1 MLMEKV
7 LSLVNSLKY
16 VRASLVNDPDAGEC
30 FILYGTE
37 GSGRNVLLNMI
48 SDAGKAEGFEVYRA
62 RTYSQS
68 EIIRYQA
75 FNEIVNQIEK
85 TFKRRTM
92 NEIIDSFYSLFENSK
107 GRKILIVIDGIE
119 NMNESSKN
127 LFLFL
132 SRMTR
137 RANFKLVGSFETN
150 IDRIRTSSQRFLD
163 VIGSEDYLKIIVLQ
177 KVGIED
183 FNFVLKHGKYRLP
196 ESFMLELYRL
206 VNGNIQSLTYALSY
220 YEEEGIINSNREL
233 EEVTYRFFPIPPTIE
248 MYYTRFLH
256 SLNDNELQL
265 ILILA
270 VIGEEVTHQFLA
282 QMLSIKDDS
291 VEKFML
297 KAEKAGIV
305 QKDGYNFNISSN
317 KVSDFII
324 ENVPKV
330 RGKNLS
336 GKISAS
342 DQFQEL
348 PILTRLRILLL
359 MKDYVKIESILEK
372 TWKEI
377 VADSNSQDYLL
388 EFLKEVKGRFD
399 DRMNMIVDRLICES
413 YYISGKYDDAL
424 SCYGGINLTDEDIKP
439 RIYLS
444 NIYSRLGRNDES
456 LAIADNL
463 LKEKSLTERDRS
475 RILVSKAE
483 MFYRTRKHDD
493 AEQSAVEALK
503 IATEQK
509 DSGVMAMAYNVL
521 GNLAIE
527 KFHLDEALSFYNKSI
542 KINKK
547 LRKWDQTSRNLNNIA
562 ILKSFTGKFNDS
574 IEILKEL
581 IENSYITG
589 NITSRAY
596 AMYNITEIYHMI
608 GEKELCQT
616 HLQQAIKLVSISKDK
631 NLAYLFNR
639 FLSIFYLENLDYQ
652 KSRAAIQEAISIAE
666 FTKIPD
672 RVALGKAMQKVIDS
686 IFTHDRNHDT
696 DNLLTADYEINDE
709 FLPIFYT
716 ISSIYFL
723 INGEIEN
730 YHMSLQKG
738 INVSDLVGDFY
749 GSRLVEVAKALGLYL
764 EREYKDLERF
774 LKSIPPP
781 NTPVVFYND
790 VITSL
795 QECLNHI
802 NTGERLKINDRISEF
817 RKEGGLSTLIVQMV
831 YLMADYLKDNN
842 REKFELA
849 INIIRKG
856 GLTTNIGIPG
866 EDSNGKR

>member
-1 MLMEKV
+1 MEKV

-16 VRASLVNDPDAGEC
+16 VRSSLVNDPDTGEC

-48 SDAGKAEGFEVYRA
+48 SEAGNAEGFEVYRA

-68 EIIRYQA
+68 EIIKYQA

-92 NEIIDSFYSLFENSK
+92 NEIIDSFYNLFENSK
-107 GRKILIVIDGIE
+107 GRKILIIVDGIE
-119 NMNESSKN
+119 SMNESSKN

-137 RANFKLVGSFETN
+137 RANFKLIGSFETN
-150 IDRIRTSSQRFLD
+150 IDRIRTNSQRFLD
-163 VIGSEDYLKIIVLQ
+163 VIGADDYLKIIVLQ

-183 FNFVLKHGKYRLP
+183 FSFVLKYGKYKLP

-220 YEEEGIINSNREL
+220 YEEEGIINSNKEL

-256 SLNDNELQL
+256 SLKDNELQL
-265 ILILA
+265 TLILA
-270 VIGEEVTHQFLA
+270 VIGEEVTCRFLSRI
-282 QMLSIKDDS
+282 LSMKEDS
-291 VEKFML
+291 VEKYME

-305 QKDGYNFNISSN
+305 LKDGHNFTISSN

-324 ENVPKV
+324 DNVPKV
-330 RGKNLS
+330 RGDNLS
-336 GKISAS
+336 SKIPETVE
-342 DQFQEL
+342 FQEL

-359 MKDYVKIESILEK
+359 MKDYAKIASILEN
-372 TWKEI
+372 TWKDM
-377 VADSNSQDYLL
+377 VSDSSSQDYLL
-388 EFLKEVKGRFD
+388 EFLKEVRGRFD
-399 DRMNMIVDRLICES
+399 DNLNMIIERLICES
-413 YYISGKYDDAL
+413 YYFSGKYDEAL
-424 SCYGGINLTDEDIKP
+424 TCYGNIKLKDEDIKP
-439 RIYLS
+439 RIFLS

-463 LKEKSLTERDRS
+463 LKEKALSPSDRS

-483 MFYRTRKHDD
+483 TFYRIRKHNESELA
-493 AEQSAVEALK
+493 AEEALK

-509 DSGVMAMAYNVL
+509 DQGVMAMAYNVM

-527 KFHLDEALSFYNKSI
+527 KFQLDEALSYYNKSI
-542 KINKK
+542 RINKK
-547 LRKWDQTSRNLNNIA
+547 LRKWDQISRNLNNMA
-562 ILKSFTGKFNDS
+562 ILKSFKGEFNVS
-574 IEILKEL
+574 IEMLKEL

-596 AMYNITEIYHMI
+596 AMYNITEIYHMT
-608 GEKELCQT
+608 GEKELCQN
-616 HLQQAIKLVSISKDK
+616 HILQAIKLVSISKDK
-631 NLAYLFNR
+631 NLSYLFNR
-639 FLSIFYLENLDYQ
+639 FLSIFYLENLDY
-652 KSRAAIQEAISIAE
+652 SRSRSAIQEAISIAE

-672 RVALGKAMQKVIDS
+672 RVALGKAILKVIDS
-686 IFTHDRNHDT
+686 IFTQNRDHET
-696 DNLLTADYEINDE
+696 DSLLTADYEINDE
-709 FLPIFYT
+709 FLPVFYT

-730 YHMSLQKG
+730 YQKALQKG
-738 INVSDLVGDFY
+738 IDVSNLVGDFY
-749 GSRLVEVAKALGLYL
+749 GSRMVEISKAIGFYL
-764 EREYKDLERF
+764 KREFKDLERF
-774 LKSIPPP
+774 LKTIPPP
-781 NTPVVFYND
+781 NTPVLFYND

-795 QECLNHI
+795 QECLNYI
-802 NTGERLKINDRISEF
+802 NTGERLRINDKISEF
-817 RKEGGLSTLIVQMV
+817 RKEGGLSTLIIQMI
-831 YLMADYLKDNN
+831 YLMADYLKNNN

-849 INIIRKG
+849 ISIIRNA
-856 GLTTNIGIPG
+856 GLATNIGFKG
-866 EDSNGKR
+866 ETSNGKR